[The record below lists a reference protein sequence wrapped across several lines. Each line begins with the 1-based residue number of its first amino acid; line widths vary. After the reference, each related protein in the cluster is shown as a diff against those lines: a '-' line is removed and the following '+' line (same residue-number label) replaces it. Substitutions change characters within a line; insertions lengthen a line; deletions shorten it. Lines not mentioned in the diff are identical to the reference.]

1 MPIIKNGRIQE
12 DIWVSLTDREAET
25 LDRNTPVLVSLEEW
39 KAGRETLVANF
50 DRRAVRLENADD
62 VEDIR
67 EDLADLDAVIL
78 VFPKFNDGRAFS
90 QARLLRDRFGFKG
103 EIRATGHVIQ
113 DQFLFLQRCGV
124 DAVEVADENA
134 AIGKILGPS
143 FPAEGVVDAIDTLI
157 GTFRNIR
164 TEGETFIDTVSRVG
178 ITPFKETLYANH

>member
-12 DIWVSLTDREAET
+12 DIWVSLTDRDLEM
-25 LDRNTPVLVSLEEW
+25 LGRDTPVLVSLEEW

-67 EDLADLDAVIL
+67 EDLADIDTVIL

-124 DAVEVADENA
+124 DAVEVADEKLLEAWMRANRRFKGYYQPA
-134 AIGKILGPS
+134 LDVVEGTCQDKVETAPS
-143 FPAEGVVDAIDTLI
+143 GHGGAY
-157 GTFRNIR
+157 
-164 TEGETFIDTVSRVG
+164 SRVE
-178 ITPFKETLYANH
+178 PAVLASWAY